1 MKNSIELIDEKEQ
14 LRQKAEQILEVGI
27 KEQRKLSDKEQ
38 TKYNSICKN
47 IADLDEEI
55 RNLKNNINTNKTEM
69 KKFSL
74 LKAINDIANN
84 RNLDETAQEVVK
96 RGMAEMK
103 KSGQSYSGQIVLP
116 VEMRDTDGVIT
127 GSHNFTADTNNGGKE
142 NVTTDVLNILE
153 PLRAN
158 LVSVAAGA
166 NFMTGLVGNVQI
178 PVYSGSNVGWA
189 DETAAA
195 ANGTG
200 NFSDVE
206 LSPKRL
212 TAYVD
217 VSKQFLVQDS
227 NSAEEMLQRDIVNA
241 ISEKLEQTI
250 FGTGAGSTSQ
260 PKGLLNGVTAE
271 TAAITW
277 ADIVKM
283 EAALEDKNV
292 NGDMAFIVS
301 PSAKADLKTTAIGGT
316 KSDIRMICDGNEI
329 DGIPVYTSSAVAGKG
344 VVLGNFSDYVIGQW
358 GATDITVDPY
368 TQAANGK
375 VRLVV
380 NAYFDAKPRR
390 AEAFQKKVLK
400 A

>member
-1 MKNSIELIDEKEQ
+1 
-14 LRQKAEQILEVGI
+14 
-27 KEQRKLSDKEQ
+27 
-38 TKYNSICKN
+38 
-47 IADLDEEI
+47 
-55 RNLKNNINTNKTEM
+55 M

-116 VEMRDTDGVIT
+116 VEMRATDGVIT
-127 GSHNFTADTNNGGKE
+127 GSHNYTEDTNNGGKE

-200 NFSDVE
+200 TFSDVE